1 MIARTLASLSIFT
14 HSHALVQQSCRG
26 NAFTRRRLERASKFS
41 SAQRLD
47 QLLLFSYN
55 HCCVCECILE
65 HLKRINNRIC
75 PGAIP
80 SLLRSPFHP
89 RSPARGGGGA
99 SAFSPVGMGSPRAGT
114 RRQVGWGSVG
124 SPDSVSSAHM
134 EPRAL
139 LKEKREV
146 DAKEVTGENA
156 DAVPVRLPSP
166 APAFDAAAFVCPV
179 GEGSVTSESEL
190 LPAPEPQPVR
200 QGTISPQ
207 NDLVV
212 KAPLA
217 GVVEQIVVPE
227 PRGARTQGGSNAGD
241 EDWLIN
247 SARQR
252 SLAMQQQPAINQQ
265 QQQQADRTLSN
276 TVATPSQPKSFI
288 QVPYYLFLLP
298 RNFPQP
304 PPLPCPT
311 SALCPKRNLVQNSK
325 QQPPHV
331 SQQLRHPPRTKT
343 SLRNYRVNLAS
354 ETWNKMFSSLH
365 DVSCSSN
372 VCRGAPSGLQSCAWR

>member
-1 MIARTLASLSIFT
+1 
-14 HSHALVQQSCRG
+14 
-26 NAFTRRRLERASKFS
+26 
-41 SAQRLD
+41 
-47 QLLLFSYN
+47 
-55 HCCVCECILE
+55 
-65 HLKRINNRIC
+65 
-75 PGAIP
+75 
-80 SLLRSPFHP
+80 
-89 RSPARGGGGA
+89 
-99 SAFSPVGMGSPRAGT
+99 
-114 RRQVGWGSVG
+114 
-124 SPDSVSSAHM
+124 M

-156 DAVPVRLPSP
+156 DVVPVRLPSP

-179 GEGSVTSESEL
+179 GEGSVTSGSEL

-207 NDLVV
+207 NDLIM

-217 GVVEQIVVPE
+217 GVVERIIVPE
-227 PRGARTQGGSNAGD
+227 SRGAGTQGGPNAGD

-252 SLAMQQQPAINQQ
+252 SLAMQQQPAINQL
-265 QQQQADRTLSN
+265 QQQQAHRSFSN

-288 QVPYYLFLLP
+288 QVPYYFFLLP
-298 RNFPQP
+298 CNFSQP

-311 SALCPKRNLVQNSK
+311 SVLCPKRNLVQNSK
-325 QQPPHV
+325 QQPPYV
-331 SQQLRHPPRTKT
+331 SQPPRHPPHTKT

-354 ETWNKMFSSLH
+354 ETCNTVFSTLH
-365 DVSCSSN
+365 GVSC
-372 VCRGAPSGLQSCAWR
+372 G